1 MESDNVRL
9 FTDGGYSIPRS
20 LGAWAY
26 IVVKGNK
33 LVKEKYMVVAN
44 ATSNQMELKAFLEAL
59 KEAKRLNIPLTI
71 FSDSQYV
78 VKGYNSWMKDWKKS
92 NWMRG
97 NKPLKNKELWMEIN
111 NYSSK
116 DVKVVWVK
124 AHNGNRWN
132 EYVDSL
138 TKV

>member
-1 MESDNVRL
+1 
-9 FTDGGYSIPRS
+9 
-20 LGAWAY
+20 
-26 IVVKGNK
+26 
-33 LVKEKYMVVAN
+33 
-44 ATSNQMELKAFLEAL
+44 
-59 KEAKRLNIPLTI
+59 
-71 FSDSQYV
+71 
-78 VKGYNSWMKDWKKS
+78 
-92 NWMRG
+92 
-97 NKPLKNKELWMEIN
+97 MEIN